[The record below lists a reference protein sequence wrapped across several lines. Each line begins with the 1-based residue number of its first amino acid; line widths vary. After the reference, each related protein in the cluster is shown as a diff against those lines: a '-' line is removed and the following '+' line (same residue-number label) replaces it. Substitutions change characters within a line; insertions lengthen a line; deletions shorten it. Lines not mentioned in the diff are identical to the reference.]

1 MVLIWLIVAYNSLST
16 SIEGGEPEGWSED
29 IRLTFNDA
37 RSLLPAI
44 AVEGDNVHVVY
55 LDNESGGKY
64 DLFLWYVRS
73 FDGGITWSSPTC
85 LVGGT
90 PTRVYAPKIALHGD
104 NVHVIWSQ
112 FDKKIHYMRS
122 LDNGNTWDP
131 EIIISQNAYQK
142 TINWDIGVCGDNL
155 HVIFSDINYKLTY
168 TQSKDNGMTWSS
180 PKILISTYSKVV
192 RAAIAVNGSNV
203 HITWEDGVR
212 AGTFKPDI
220 FYIKSEDNGLT
231 WKPDINITGTLNN
244 TNYRPDIAVHN
255 DGIYVVYGHQYT
267 NSRQVFL
274 SLSQDN
280 GKTWVRNIK
289 ISNSSGYIQWPG
301 VAAEGEGVFV
311 VWMDPE
317 SIHSKIHLRS
327 SNDCGKTWGNI
338 TWLVNGSIYST
349 QPHIA
354 VNENT
359 IHTVWVYFLDG
370 NYEVYY
376 KRYLGFLDTTIDI
389 DPDTL
394 NLKSKGRWITAY
406 IEIGNGR
413 NPNDINI
420 STILLENTVPAE
432 NHPTEIGDHDN
443 DGIPDLMVKFDRSDV
458 EDMLPPSKSRT
469 LTVTGS
475 LITGESFEG
484 EDIIRVIQP
493 P

>member
-1 MVLIWLIVAYNSLST
+1 VVLIWFILAYNSLST
-16 SIEGGEPEGWSED
+16 SIEGEEPEGWSEE
-29 IRLTFNDA
+29 IRLTFNDS

-73 FDGGITWSSPTC
+73 VDGGITWGSPTC
-85 LVGGT
+85 LVGSP
-90 PTRVYAPKIALHGD
+90 PTRVYAPKIAVNGD
-104 NVHVIWSQ
+104 NIHVIWCQ

-131 EIIISQNAYQK
+131 EIIISQNVYHN

-168 TQSKDNGMTWSS
+168 TQSKDNGMTWSN
-180 PKILISTYSKVV
+180 PQILIPTTCKVV
-192 RAAIAVNGSNV
+192 RTTIAVNGSNV
-203 HITWEDGVR
+203 HIAWEDNER
-212 AGTFKPDI
+212 AGKFVSDI

-231 WKPDINITGTLNN
+231 WMPDINITGTINN

-255 DGIYVVYGHQYT
+255 ESIYVVYGHQYT

-280 GKTWVRNIK
+280 GKTWIRNSN
-289 ISNSSGYIQWPG
+289 ISSSSGYIQWPA
-301 VAAEGEGVFV
+301 VAVEGEGVFV

-317 SIHSKIHLRS
+317 SIHSMIHFRS
-327 SNDCGKTWGNI
+327 SNNCGKTWGNI

-359 IHTVWVYFLDG
+359 IHTVWIYLLDG

-376 KRYLGFLDTTIDI
+376 KRYLGFLNTTIDI

-394 NLKSKGRWITAY
+394 NLKSKGRWITVY
-406 IEIGNGR
+406 IEIDKGYNLK
-413 NPNDINI
+413 DIDI
-420 STILLENTVPAE
+420 STILLENSIPAE
-432 NHPTEIGDHDN
+432 NHPTEIGDYDN
-443 DGIPDLMVKFDRSDV
+443 DGIPDLMVKFDRSEV
-458 EDMLPPSKSRT
+458 EDILGPSDAVT
-469 LTVTGS
+469 LKITGS
-475 LITGESFEG
+475 LTNGESFEG
-484 EDIIRVIQP
+484 QDSIRVINKP
-493 P
+493 